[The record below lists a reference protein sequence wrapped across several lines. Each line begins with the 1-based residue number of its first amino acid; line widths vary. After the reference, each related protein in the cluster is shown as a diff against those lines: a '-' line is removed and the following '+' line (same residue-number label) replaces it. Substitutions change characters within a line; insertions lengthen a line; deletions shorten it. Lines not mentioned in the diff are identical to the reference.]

1 MADID
6 LFVTSPSCEFLD
18 KCTKEQLLKVADRY
32 QVVISDKRLKENIKV
47 VLKAKLI
54 EKGILRDDMD
64 ESVPVTSQLQTNLF
78 FEQQKELLLLQMEH
92 EKLKQRSEQGKNKVG
107 IRVS

>member
-6 LFVTSPSCEFLD
+6 LFVSSPSCKSLN
-18 KCTKEQLLKVADRY
+18 KCTKEQLLKVADYY

-47 VLKAKLI
+47 ILKARLI
-54 EKGILRDDMD
+54 EKGILKAKMD
-64 ESVPVTSQLQTNLF
+64 KSVPVDSQLQSNLS

-92 EKLKQRSEQGKNKVG
+92 EKLKQRFYLPRTYQAW
-107 IRVS
+107 